1 MKTSIEL
8 KELRSDII
16 SQLENI
22 KDVASTEKR
31 DLTEDEKR
39 LIILIQRLKELKK
52 WNLLKEIVLLF
63 QE

>member
-31 DLTEDEKR
+31 DLTEDENNQVDVF
-39 LIILIQRLKELKK
+39 I
-52 WNLLKEIVLLF
+52 
-63 QE
+63 